1 MIKQGSMRLAFA
13 SVAILRIE
21 LRVVRFLW
29 FSFAYGF

>member
-13 SVAILRIE
+13 GVSVLCVE